1 MIQTYPDDN
10 THMKKKELVL
20 VECPECK
27 GLGDVPFYTWEGDK
41 DWDVCHVCKGEKK
54 ILTKKVKT
62 SWPVHQ
68 S

>member
-1 MIQTYPDDN
+1 
-10 THMKKKELVL
+10 MKKKELVL

-62 SWPVHQ
+62 S
-68 S
+68 